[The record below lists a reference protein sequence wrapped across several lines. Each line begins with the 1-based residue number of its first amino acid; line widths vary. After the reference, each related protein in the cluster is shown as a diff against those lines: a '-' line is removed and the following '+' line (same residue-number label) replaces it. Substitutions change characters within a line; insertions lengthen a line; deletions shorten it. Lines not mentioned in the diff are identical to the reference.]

1 MYQLEETSY
10 FYILL
15 IIPIMIIGFLFLK
28 TWKKNIQKK
37 YISENLLQFLSPN
50 ISNFKPRIKLLFL
63 ILFILFSTI
72 ALVNPKIGTELK
84 TVKRE
89 GVDIVFALDVSK
101 SMLAED
107 IAPNRLEKA
116 KRIVSE
122 IINTLNNDR
131 VGVIAYAAT
140 ALPIL
145 PITDD
150 YSTAKTFLQS
160 LNTDMLSSQGTA
172 IIQSISLAQKFY
184 DDEDQTNRVL
194 CILSDGE
201 DHEVERQN
209 LLELAERSGIT
220 IITIGLGSVK
230 GAPIPIKENNIVKS
244 YKKDENGDVV
254 VTKLNTQLLNTIAN
268 SSSGIY
274 IEGINTELVVE
285 EISKRLKEMDK
296 KEFESKQ
303 FVAYKDQFQWFIS
316 FAILFLSLELL
327 VFEKKTYWVKKLN
340 LFNEKN

>member
-15 IIPIMIIGFLFLK
+15 IIPIMITGFLFLK

-172 IIQSISLAQKFY
+172 IIQSINLAQKFY

-254 VTKLNTQLLNTIAN
+254 VTKLNTQLLNTIAT

-274 IEGINTELVVE
+274 IEGVNTGLVVE

>member
-15 IIPIMIIGFLFLK
+15 IIPIMITGFLFLK

-145 PITDD
+145 PITED

-172 IIQSISLAQKFY
+172 IIQSINLAQKFY

-254 VTKLNTQLLNTIAN
+254 VTKLNAQLLNTIAN

>member
-1 MYQLEETSY
+1 
-10 FYILL
+10 
-15 IIPIMIIGFLFLK
+15 MIIGFLFLK

-172 IIQSISLAQKFY
+172 IIQSINLAQKFY

-209 LLELAERSGIT
+209 LLELAEQSGIT

-274 IEGINTELVVE
+274 IEGLNTELVVE

>member
-172 IIQSISLAQKFY
+172 IIQSINLAQKFY

-201 DHEVERQN
+201 DHEVEKQN

>member
-160 LNTDMLSSQGTA
+160 LNTNMLSSQGTA

-254 VTKLNTQLLNTIAN
+254 VTKLNAQLLNTIAN

-274 IEGINTELVVE
+274 IEGLNTELVVE

>member
-172 IIQSISLAQKFY
+172 IIQSINLAQKFY

-274 IEGINTELVVE
+274 IEGVNTGLVVE

>member
-37 YISENLLQFLSPN
+37 YISENLIQFLSPN

-172 IIQSISLAQKFY
+172 IIQSINLAQKFY

-268 SSSGIY
+268 SSSGVY

>member
-1 MYQLEETSY
+1 
-10 FYILL
+10 
-15 IIPIMIIGFLFLK
+15 MIIGFLFLK

-172 IIQSISLAQKFY
+172 IIQSINLAQKFY

-209 LLELAERSGIT
+209 LLELAEQSGIT

-274 IEGINTELVVE
+274 IEGVNTELVVE

-327 VFEKKTYWVKKLN
+327 VFEKKTYWVKKVN

>member
-172 IIQSISLAQKFY
+172 IIQSINLAQKFY

-201 DHEVERQN
+201 DHEVEKQN

-244 YKKDENGDVV
+244 YKKDKNGDVV

-274 IEGINTELVVE
+274 IEGVNTELVVE

>member
-172 IIQSISLAQKFY
+172 IIQSINLAQKFY

-254 VTKLNTQLLNTIAN
+254 VTKLNTQLLNSIAN

>member
-172 IIQSISLAQKFY
+172 IIQSINLAQKFY

-254 VTKLNTQLLNTIAN
+254 VTKLNSQLLNTIAN

>member
-145 PITDD
+145 PITED

-172 IIQSISLAQKFY
+172 IIQSINLAQKFY

-254 VTKLNTQLLNTIAN
+254 VTKLNAQLLNTIAN

-274 IEGINTELVVE
+274 IEGLNTELVVE

>member
-15 IIPIMIIGFLFLK
+15 IIPIMIIGFVFLK

-172 IIQSISLAQKFY
+172 IIQSINLAQKFY

-209 LLELAERSGIT
+209 LLELAELSGIT

>member
-172 IIQSISLAQKFY
+172 IIQSINLAQKFY

-209 LLELAERSGIT
+209 LLELAEQSGIT

-254 VTKLNTQLLNTIAN
+254 VTKLNTQLLNTIAT

-274 IEGINTELVVE
+274 IEGVNTGLVVE
-285 EISKRLKEMDK
+285 EISERLKEMDK

>member
-172 IIQSISLAQKFY
+172 IIQSINLAQKFY

-254 VTKLNTQLLNTIAN
+254 VTKLNTQLLNKIATF
-268 SSSGIY
+268 SSGIY
-274 IEGINTELVVE
+274 IEGVNTGLVVE

>member
-274 IEGINTELVVE
+274 IDGVNTELVVE

>member
-145 PITDD
+145 PITED

-172 IIQSISLAQKFY
+172 IIQSINLAQKFY

-274 IEGINTELVVE
+274 IEGVNTGLVVE

>member
-37 YISENLLQFLSPN
+37 YISENLIQFLSPN

-172 IIQSISLAQKFY
+172 IIQSINLAQKFY

-209 LLELAERSGIT
+209 LLELAEQSGII

-254 VTKLNTQLLNTIAN
+254 VTKLNTQLLNSIAN